1 MAERD
6 VLYVLAMS
14 AYCVAAYFF
23 VKTFAHRI
31 WSYFLTGVL
40 FIPYFV
46 YIGLQMF
53 YGPFL
58 DFLSLASYAIFGGGV
73 VLLLICA
80 KVSWNHFK
88 VLRVFFSVF
97 ALILIA
103 VSLDAFVIEPHWLSV
118 RREQMTT
125 TKLTKP
131 LKIAVV
137 ADIQTDKITSY
148 ERDVFKR
155 IKEYEPDLLLFAGDY
170 IQLYNEK
177 RTEQLAAFNTLLKE
191 CGVKPTI
198 GTFVARGDCDSPDDW
213 AKWSEGLPYMVR
225 DKTTTLNAT
234 NDIAVSIL
242 SLFDSR
248 FPPYVPP
255 KTNKFH
261 IVLGHAPDFALRK
274 PPADLLVAGHTHGGQ
289 VQIPGFG
296 PPYTLSHVP
305 RKWGGGCWTDIG
317 TGAMLCISRGVG
329 MERETAPR
337 LRFMCRPEVVFIDVT
352 PVEKRQL
359 TSFAR

>member
-6 VLYVLAMS
+6 AVYLLAMA
-14 AYCVAAYFF
+14 AYCLAAYFF
-23 VKTFAHRI
+23 VKKFAHHI
-31 WSYFLTGVL
+31 WSYFLTGAL

-46 YIGLQMF
+46 YLGLKMWN
-53 YGPFL
+53 GAFL

-80 KVSWNHFK
+80 KVSWKHFK

-97 ALILIA
+97 ALLLAA

-125 TKLTKP
+125 TKLNKP

-137 ADIQTDKITSY
+137 ADLQTDRITSY
-148 ERDVFKR
+148 ERDVFRR

-177 RTEQLAAFNTLLKE
+177 RKGQLDAFNNLLKQ
-191 CGVKPTI
+191 CGLNPKV
-198 GTFVARGDCDSPDDW
+198 GTFVARGDCDSPEDW
-213 AKWSEGLPYMVR
+213 AKWSEGLPFTVR
-225 DKTTTLNAT
+225 DKTTTLNASS
-234 NDIAVSIL
+234 DIAVSIL

-248 FPPYVPP
+248 YPPYVPP
-255 KTNKFH
+255 KTKKFH
-261 IVLGHAPDFALRK
+261 IVLGHAPDFALRH

-289 VQIPGFG
+289 VQIPFFG
-296 PPYTLSHVP
+296 APYTLSEVP
-305 RKWGGGCWTDIG
+305 RQWGGGCWTDIG
-317 TGAMLCISRGVG
+317 SGAMLCISRGVG

-337 LRFMCRPEVVFIDVT
+337 LRFMCRPELVFIDVT

-359 TSFAR
+359 TSFVR